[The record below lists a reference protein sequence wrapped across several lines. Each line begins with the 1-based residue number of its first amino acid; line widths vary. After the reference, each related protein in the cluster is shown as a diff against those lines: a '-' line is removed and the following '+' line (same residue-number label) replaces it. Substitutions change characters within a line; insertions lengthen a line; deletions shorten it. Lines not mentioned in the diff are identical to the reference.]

1 MRVGVIGAGATGGFL
16 AARLA
21 AAGAPVTV
29 LARGESLTRI
39 RDAGIEVHN
48 PDGTRIVG
56 RPDTV
61 VEHAADAPEPAQLVL
76 FCVKSYDTAA
86 AAPEL
91 AALLAPGGQVL
102 CLQNGVDNEEQLA
115 EVIDPRQ
122 LLSGVLYIGAR
133 RTGPGVIACSAPARL
148 HFGAYLAGAV
158 TAAEL
163 QPVTDRLRSAGLDV
177 TAEDDIAPTK
187 WQKFVFNC
195 GLNPLTA
202 LLQRR
207 LGEILAQPS
216 GQRLYSQLVGEAIAA
231 ARAHGAPIGPDAGD
245 RAEAAG
251 RRMNI
256 LSSMAEDLAAGRRL
270 EIGAFTGHVC
280 ALGRRHS
287 VPTPVSEVVLDLLR
301 AANPS

>member
-1 MRVGVIGAGATGGFL
+1 MRVGVIGAGAIGGYL

-39 RDAGIEVHN
+39 RAAGIEVTD

-56 RPDTV
+56 RPDAV
-61 VEHAADAPEPAQLVL
+61 VEHAAEAAEPAQLVL
-76 FCVKSYDTAA
+76 FCVKSYDTGAA
-86 AAPEL
+86 LPEL
-91 AALLAPGGQVL
+91 AALLAPDGQVL

-115 EVIDPRQ
+115 EVLEPGR
-122 LLSGVLYIGAR
+122 LLSGVLYVGAR
-133 RTGPGVIACSAPARL
+133 RTGPGVIECSAPARL
-148 HFGAYLAGAV
+148 HFGRYGRPV
-158 TAAEL
+158 PAAEL
-163 QPVTDRLRSAGLDV
+163 QPVAERLSSAGLDV
-177 TAEDDIAPTK
+177 TAEEDIAPVK

-202 LLQRR
+202 LLQRP
-207 LGEILAQPS
+207 LGAVLAQPS
-216 GQRLYSQLVGEAIAA
+216 GQRLYTQLVGEAIAVG
-231 ARAHGAPIGPDAGD
+231 RAHGAPLGPGAGD
-245 RAEAAG
+245 RAEATG

-280 ALGRRHS
+280 ALGRRHA

-301 AANPS
+301 TVNAS

>member
-29 LARGESLTRI
+29 LARGASLTRV
-39 RDAGIEVHN
+39 RDAGIELTN

-91 AALLAPGGQVL
+91 AALLAPDGQVL

-115 EVIDPRQ
+115 EVIDPRR

-133 RTGPGVIACSAPARL
+133 RTGPGAIACSAPARL
-148 HFGAYLAGAV
+148 HFGRYGRPAP
-158 TAAEL
+158 AAEL
-163 QPVTDRLRSAGLDV
+163 QPVAERLSAAGLDV
-177 TAEDDIAPTK
+177 TAEEDIAPTK

-202 LLQRR
+202 LLQQP
-207 LGEILAQPS
+207 LGAVLAQPS
-216 GQRLYSQLVGEAIAA
+216 GQRLYTQLVGEAIAA
-231 ARAHGAPIGPDAGD
+231 GRAHGAPLGPDAGD
-245 RAEAAG
+245 RAEATG

-270 EIGAFTGHVC
+270 EIGAFTGYVC
-280 ALGRRHS
+280 ALGRRHA

-301 AANPS
+301 TVNAS